1 MYLSAKSMPRPR
13 LLYLQPRARLSGL
26 GDDASILAQVFQ
38 GQSGSPAAPLVQQTV
53 QTAMSQ
59 GQLWTKEDCS
69 GIPASSN
76 LLGVSLSAGGGVAMK
91 LAPLTGPAAP
101 FVLLAGGVMEL
112 FGALFGHHAAKVRQ
126 EQQIICAVVAACNDT
141 FNTID
146 QLVQSGQISG
156 QQASQ
161 ALDAL
166 YSQLLQNVQPILKQ
180 DSGHCNAAC
189 FILAEARGVI
199 GKRKDQYS
207 RMVPANAPPGSYQQS
222 CRNMVVNGD
231 TLSAQCQDTSG
242 NWQQTSL
249 PSIAACA
256 GGEISNINGQLRCCD
271 PNRPAGST
279 VCNPYSAAGSAA
291 PGSAAPGAPAVV
303 SSIADYVNQ
312 ISASIG
318 VPAVALWGIGALLLV
333 KLLD

>member
-76 LLGVSLSAGGGVAMK
+76 LLGVSLS
-91 LAPLTGPAAP
+91 
-101 FVLLAGGVMEL
+101 AGGVMEL